1 MRFVVGLGNPGERY
15 RRTRHNVGF
24 RVVDHLAARAGH
36 VEAGVQAGA
45 WVAEA
50 RLGSEPVLL
59 VKPLSCMNLSGV
71 PVAQLLAGLDGT
83 AADLIVIVD
92 DAVLELGT
100 IRVRERGSHGGHNGL
115 RSLVQELDTEE
126 FARVRVGVCGGEV
139 PDDLAGFVL
148 ADFPNEDLDLVEEV
162 VARAADATTC
172 LATDGAA
179 VAMSQFNASFQR
191 RPPTEL

>member
-15 RRTRHNVGF
+15 RRTRHNLGF
-24 RVVDHLAARAGH
+24 RVVDQLAARAVD
-36 VEAGVQAGA
+36 VEARVQAGA

-59 VKPLSCMNLSGV
+59 VKPLSYMNLSG
-71 PVAQLLAGLDGT
+71 L
-83 AADLIVIVD
+83 
-92 DAVLELGT
+92 
-100 IRVRERGSHGGHNGL
+100 
-115 RSLVQELDTEE
+115 
-126 FARVRVGVCGGEV
+126 
-139 PDDLAGFVL
+139 PDDLAAFVL

-162 VARAADATTC
+162 VARAADATAC

-179 VAMSQFNASFQR
+179 AAMNQFNAPFQR